1 MVRTIQLA
9 TAAFAVLTLTSNLA
23 AAQSPG
29 TPVKG
34 GTMIMVLSG
43 DPASVNPAISNSLLD
58 MTIGCM
64 VYQPLVDLDVE
75 FRPKGVLAKSWT
87 ISPDALTYTF
97 NLIQTNWQD
106 GKPFTSADVK
116 YSIAEVTSKL
126 KPSFQESAKA
136 IDSIETPD
144 PQTVVIKLKKPFG
157 PFLMSL
163 ACEQGGAIMPKH
175 LFEGTDPL
183 KNPATLTTPV
193 GTGPY
198 KAAEWKRGD
207 SIRMTRY
214 DKYWEPGKPYLDEVV
229 VKIITQASA
238 RIQALQAGEVD
249 LVQALPANGLPAI
262 KSDPKL
268 QIRDS
273 NLPPNVNWGFFNL
286 KRKPFEDK
294 RVRQAMM
301 MATDREYIVKNAF
314 FSIGE
319 VGVAP
324 ITTDFGWLANPD
336 VDYRKMYPFDPAKAN
351 ALLDAAGVKRGP
363 DGKRFAMKIATYVG
377 QYPEFVQ
384 VAAALRSMWQAVG
397 IDATSDPMEPTLI
410 ITKVFD
416 DLDFDF
422 ALMAYGTLGDPALG
436 VARVYTTSGI
446 GKRFSNPTSYS
457 NPEVDAL
464 FEEGAKATTLE
475 ERAVHYKKLQAIL
488 AEDLPAISIRQYNQ
502 VDGASKKLQNAWG
515 VARGEG
521 RFGDAWLTK

>member
-183 KNPATLTTPV
+183 KNP
-193 GTGPY
+193 Y
-198 KAAEWKRGD
+198 RD
-207 SIRMTRY
+207 
-214 DKYWEPGKPYLDEVV
+214 WE
-229 VKIITQASA
+229 
-238 RIQALQAGEVD
+238 
-249 LVQALPANGLPAI
+249 
-262 KSDPKL
+262 
-268 QIRDS
+268 
-273 NLPPNVNWGFFNL
+273 
-286 KRKPFEDK
+286 
-294 RVRQAMM
+294 
-301 MATDREYIVKNAF
+301 TDRKSV
-314 FSIGE
+314 
-319 VGVAP
+319 V
-324 ITTDFGWLANPD
+324 
-336 VDYRKMYPFDPAKAN
+336 
-351 ALLDAAGVKRGP
+351 
-363 DGKRFAMKIATYVG
+363 
-377 QYPEFVQ
+377 
-384 VAAALRSMWQAVG
+384 
-397 IDATSDPMEPTLI
+397 
-410 ITKVFD
+410 
-416 DLDFDF
+416 
-422 ALMAYGTLGDPALG
+422 
-436 VARVYTTSGI
+436 
-446 GKRFSNPTSYS
+446 
-457 NPEVDAL
+457 
-464 FEEGAKATTLE
+464 
-475 ERAVHYKKLQAIL
+475 
-488 AEDLPAISIRQYNQ
+488 
-502 VDGASKKLQNAWG
+502 
-515 VARGEG
+515 
-521 RFGDAWLTK
+521 